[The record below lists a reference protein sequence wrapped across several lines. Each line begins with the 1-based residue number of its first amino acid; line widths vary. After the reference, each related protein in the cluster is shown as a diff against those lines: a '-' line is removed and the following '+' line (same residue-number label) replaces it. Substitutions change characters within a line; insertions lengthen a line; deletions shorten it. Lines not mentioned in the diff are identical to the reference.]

1 MVSFNKTVSS
11 PPELKVELEVSFTVT
26 HRKKAHSYTLGSPQ
40 AFIHLQGLKQSIY
53 SEVHS
58 GRGRKKLHF
67 FFFLK
72 SKSNNKEDGLFPQS
86 RSGGLLCA
94 DH

>member
-1 MVSFNKTVSS
+1 M
-11 PPELKVELEVSFTVT
+11 ELEVSFTVT
-26 HRKKAHSYTLGSPQ
+26 HEKKAHSYTLGSPE

-58 GRGRKKLHF
+58 GRGRKKLLF
-67 FFFLK
+67 FFEK
-72 SKSNNKEDGLFPQS
+72 SKSNKEDGLFPQS
-86 RSGGLLCA
+86 HSGGLFCV